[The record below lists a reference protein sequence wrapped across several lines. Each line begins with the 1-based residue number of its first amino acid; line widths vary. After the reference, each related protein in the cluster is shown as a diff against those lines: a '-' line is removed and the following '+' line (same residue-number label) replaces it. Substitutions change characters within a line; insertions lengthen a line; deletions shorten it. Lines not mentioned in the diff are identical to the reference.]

1 MENINIQ
8 LQVPST
14 GQYTLDEFVAK
25 VKDYAEKLATSLSK
39 PVKSYKETYMSRK
52 EQEAYVAESL
62 NRALDEME
70 EHKRNGT
77 KPMSARDLLR
87 ELGREV

>member
-1 MENINIQ
+1 MEPINIQ

-25 VKDYAEKLATSLSK
+25 LKDYTEKLANSISQ
-39 PVKSYKETYMSRK
+39 PVTGYKDTYKTHK

-70 EHKRNGT
+70 KHKRNGT
-77 KPMSARDLLR
+77 KPMSAQDLLKVLR
-87 ELGREV
+87 EEA